1 MKIFFKLFITIILII
16 FIAISYLSIFGIE
29 TDKFNSQI
37 IGKIKKFDKNLEV
50 ELKEIKLILNPFKFN
65 LQVKTIGTNLKNQ
78 SKKIEIERIKTQ
90 LSLKSLLEDKFSVEN
105 LEISSKSLELK
116 NLISFLRS
124 FQNTP
129 ELFLLEKTI
138 KKGYLISDIKL
149 EFDSNGNIKNNYRI
163 NGLVKDV
170 ELNLLKKYNLQKID
184 FIFNY
189 NNNEFLVED
198 LDFRFNKIGFFSE
211 KVSIKKKKNNDF
223 FVRGT
228 LAQKK
233 SDLDKRNINLLIK
246 PFFPNFEIEKI
257 LLTSNNDF
265 SFEIQKGFKFK
276 NFEIKSDILI
286 HQLSVP
292 NNLKLKKIFPNQKKI
307 ISFLNQ
313 KLQLQYEKNNFTIK
327 GNGDLLYQNEKDE
340 MEYFFSNKNKTENF
354 EITLKIKDNPFK
366 VDYLNYK
373 KKDKNEIIFNLKG
386 SKNDNNQLVIK
397 NFNLHEDNNRIKIK
411 NLVFNEKF
419 QIFRLDELNLDYLDQ
434 NKQKNSIRLKNNNKE
449 YYLTGSSFNADNLIE
464 DLLSNDDKDSKIIDI
479 NSNLKIDIKKIILD
493 SEYYLSNFKGDI
505 LIRDKEIQKADLIGS
520 FSKNKKL
527 KLTINSNNNNKI
539 TTLFVDEAKPF
550 VKRYNFIKGFDEGSL
565 DFYSSKKSK
574 KSKKS
579 VSQIKIYDF
588 KLKELP
594 ILTKILTLA
603 SLQGIADILSGEGI
617 RFTEFEMNFKN
628 EGDLMTIEEIYAI
641 GPAISILMEGYVEK
655 NKLISLKG
663 TLVPATTINNFIGS
677 LPMLG
682 EILVG
687 KKTGE
692 GVFGVSFKIK
702 GPPKNLKTSV
712 NPVKT
717 LTPRFITRTLEKIKK
732 N

>member
-1 MKIFFKLFITIILII
+1 MKIFFKLFITILFLI
-16 FIAISYLSIFGIE
+16 FITLTYLSIFGIE

-37 IGKIKKFDKNLEV
+37 TEKIRKFDKNLEV
-50 ELKEIKLILNPFKFN
+50 ELKEIKLILDPFQFK
-65 LQVKTIGTNLKNQ
+65 LQAKTIGTNLINQ
-78 SKKIEIERIKTQ
+78 SKKIEIENIKTQ
-90 LSLKSLLEDKFSVEN
+90 LSLKSLIEDKFSIEN

-124 FQNTP
+124 FKNTP
-129 ELFLLEKTI
+129 ELFIMEKAI
-138 KKGYLISDIKL
+138 KKGYLIADIKL
-149 EFDSNGNIKNNYRI
+149 EFDSNGNIKSNYEI

-170 ELNLLKKYNLQKID
+170 ELNVLKKYNLRKLD
-184 FIFNY
+184 FIFDY
-189 NNNEFLVED
+189 SRNNFLVKD
-198 LDFRFNKIGFFSE
+198 LNFKFDKIGFSSE
-211 KVSIKKKKNNDF
+211 KVSIKKRNDDF
-223 FVRGT
+223 IVDGT
-228 LAQKK
+228 FAHKK
-233 SDLDKRNINLLIK
+233 SDLDKRNIDLLVK
-246 PFFPNFEIEKI
+246 PFLPNFEIEKI
-257 LLTSNNDF
+257 SLTSNNNF
-265 SFEIQKGFKFK
+265 SFEIQKGFKFE
-276 NFEIKSDILI
+276 NFKINSEILVHELI
-286 HQLSVP
+286 IP
-292 NNLKLKKIFPNQKKI
+292 NNLKLKRFFPKQKKT
-307 ISFLNQ
+307 ISLLDQ
-313 KLQLQYEKNNFTIK
+313 KIKLQYEKNNFTIE
-327 GNGDLLYQNEKDE
+327 GNGNLNYQNENDDI
-340 MEYFFSNKNKTENF
+340 EYFFSNKNKTENF

-373 KKDKNEIIFNLKG
+373 KKEKNEVILNLKG
-386 SKNDNNQLVIK
+386 SKNRNNELVIET
-397 NFNLHEDNNRIKIK
+397 FNLNEDENYIKIK
-411 NLVFNEKF
+411 DLVFNEKF
-419 QIFRLDELNLDYLDQ
+419 QISRLDEVNLDYLDDD
-434 NKQKNSIRLKNNNKE
+434 KQKNSIRLKRNKKK
-449 YYLTGSSFNADNLIE
+449 YFLTGSSFNADNLIE
-464 DLLSNDDKDSKIIDI
+464 DLLSDDDKDTKIIDI
-479 NSNLKIDIKKIILD
+479 NSNLKIDVKKIFLD

-505 LIRDKEIQKADLIGS
+505 LIKNKEIYKADLIGS

-527 KLTINSNNNNKI
+527 KLTINKDNNNKI
-539 TTLFVDEAKPF
+539 TTLFVDEAKPI
-550 VKRYNFIKGFDEGSL
+550 VKRYKFIKGFDEGSL
-565 DFYSSKKSK
+565 DFFSSK

-677 LPMLG
+677 LPVLG

>member
-1 MKIFFKLFITIILII
+1 MKIFFKLFITILFLI
-16 FIAISYLSIFGIE
+16 FITLTYLSIFGIE

-37 IGKIKKFDKNLEV
+37 TEKIRKFDKNLEV
-50 ELKEIKLILNPFKFN
+50 ELKEIKLILDPFQFK
-65 LQVKTIGTNLKNQ
+65 LQAKTIGTNLINQ
-78 SKKIEIERIKTQ
+78 SKKIEIENIKTQ
-90 LSLKSLLEDKFSVEN
+90 LSLKSLIEDKFSIEN

-129 ELFLLEKTI
+129 ELFIMEKAI
-138 KKGYLISDIKL
+138 KKGYLIADIKL
-149 EFDSNGNIKNNYRI
+149 EFDSNGNIKSNYEI

-170 ELNLLKKYNLQKID
+170 ELNVLKKYNLRKLD
-184 FIFNY
+184 FIFDY
-189 NNNEFLVED
+189 SRNNFLVKD
-198 LDFRFNKIGFFSE
+198 LNFKFDKIGFSSE
-211 KVSIKKKKNNDF
+211 KVSIKKRNDDF
-223 FVRGT
+223 IVDGT
-228 LAQKK
+228 FAHKK
-233 SDLDKRNINLLIK
+233 SDLDKRNIDLLVK
-246 PFFPNFEIEKI
+246 PFLPNFEIEKI
-257 LLTSNNDF
+257 SLTSNNNF
-265 SFEIQKGFKFK
+265 SFEIQKGFKFE
-276 NFEIKSDILI
+276 NFKINSEILVHELI
-286 HQLSVP
+286 IP
-292 NNLKLKKIFPNQKKI
+292 NNLKLKKFFPKQKKT
-307 ISFLNQ
+307 ISLLDQ
-313 KLQLQYEKNNFTIK
+313 KIKLQYEKNNFTIE
-327 GNGDLLYQNEKDE
+327 GNGNLNYQNENDDI
-340 MEYFFSNKNKTENF
+340 EYFFSNKNKTENF

-373 KKDKNEIIFNLKG
+373 KKEKNEVILNFKG
-386 SKNDNNQLVIK
+386 SKNRNNELVIET
-397 NFNLHEDNNRIKIK
+397 FNLNEDENYIKIK
-411 NLVFNEKF
+411 DLVFNEKF
-419 QIFRLDELNLDYLDQ
+419 QISRLDEVNLDYLDDD
-434 NKQKNSIRLKNNNKE
+434 KQKNSIRLKRNKKK
-449 YYLTGSSFNADNLIE
+449 YFLTGSSFNADNLIE
-464 DLLSNDDKDSKIIDI
+464 DLLSDDDKDTKIIDI
-479 NSNLKIDIKKIILD
+479 NSNLKIDVKKIFLD

-505 LIRDKEIQKADLIGS
+505 LIKNKEIYKADLIGS

-527 KLTINSNNNNKI
+527 KLTINKDNNNKI
-539 TTLFVDEAKPF
+539 TTLFVDEAKPI
-550 VKRYNFIKGFDEGSL
+550 VKRYKFIKGFDEGSL
-565 DFYSSKKSK
+565 DFFSSK

>member
-1 MKIFFKLFITIILII
+1 MKIFFKLFITILFLI
-16 FIAISYLSIFGIE
+16 FITLTYLSIFGVE

-37 IGKIKKFDKNLEV
+37 TEKIRKFDKNLEV
-50 ELKEIKLILNPFKFN
+50 ELKEIKLILDPFQFR
-65 LQVKTIGTNLKNQ
+65 LQAKTIGTNLINQ
-78 SKKIEIERIKTQ
+78 NKKIEIENIKTQ
-90 LSLKSLLEDKFSVEN
+90 LSLKSLIEDKFSIEN
-105 LEISSKSLELK
+105 LEISSKSLGLK

-124 FQNTP
+124 FKNTP
-129 ELFLLEKTI
+129 ELFIIEKAI
-138 KKGYLISDIKL
+138 KKGYLIADIKL
-149 EFDSNGNIKNNYRI
+149 EFDSNGNIKNNYEI

-170 ELNLLKKYNLQKID
+170 ELSVLKKYNLHKLD
-184 FIFNY
+184 FIFDY
-189 NNNEFLVED
+189 SRNNFLVKD
-198 LDFRFNKIGFFSE
+198 LNFKFDKIEFSSE
-211 KVSIKKKKNNDF
+211 KVSIKKRNDDF
-223 FVRGT
+223 IVDGT
-228 LAQKK
+228 FAHKK
-233 SDLDKRNINLLIK
+233 SDLDKRNIDLLVK
-246 PFFPNFEIEKI
+246 PFLPNFEIKKI
-257 LLTSNNDF
+257 SLTSNNNF
-265 SFEIQKGFKFK
+265 SFEIQKGFKFE
-276 NFEIKSDILI
+276 NFKINSEIRAHELI
-286 HQLSVP
+286 IP
-292 NNLKLKKIFPNQKKI
+292 NNLKLKKIFPKQKKI
-307 ISFLNQ
+307 ISLLDQ
-313 KLQLQYEKNNFTIK
+313 KIKLQYENNNFTIE
-327 GNGDLLYQNEKDE
+327 GNGNLNYQNENDDI
-340 MEYFFSNKNKTENF
+340 EYFFSNKNKTENF

-373 KKDKNEIIFNLKG
+373 KKEINEVILNFKG
-386 SKNDNNQLVIK
+386 SKNRNNELVIET
-397 NFNLHEDNNRIKIK
+397 FNLNEDENYIKIK
-411 NLVFNEKF
+411 DLVFNEKF
-419 QIFRLDELNLDYLDQ
+419 QISRLDEVNLDYLDDD
-434 NKQKNSIRLKNNNKE
+434 KQKNSIRLKRNKKK
-449 YYLTGSSFNADNLIE
+449 YFLTGSSFNADNLIE
-464 DLLSNDDKDSKIIDI
+464 DLLSDDDKDTKIIDI
-479 NSNLKIDIKKIILD
+479 NSNLEIDIEKIFLD
-493 SEYYLSNFKGDI
+493 SEYYLRDFKGDVSI
-505 LIRDKEIQKADLIGS
+505 KNSEIYKADLIGS

-527 KLTINSNNNNKI
+527 KLTINKDNNNKI
-539 TTLFVDEAKPF
+539 TTLFVDEAKPII
-550 VKRYNFIKGFDEGSL
+550 KRYKFIKGFDEGSL
-565 DFYSSKKSK
+565 DFFSSK

>member
-1 MKIFFKLFITIILII
+1 MKIFFKLFITILFLI
-16 FIAISYLSIFGIE
+16 FITLTYLSIFGIE

-37 IGKIKKFDKNLEV
+37 TEKIRKFDKNLEV
-50 ELKEIKLILNPFKFN
+50 ELKEIKLILDPFQFK
-65 LQVKTIGTNLKNQ
+65 LQAKTIGTNLINQ
-78 SKKIEIERIKTQ
+78 SKKIEIENIKTQ
-90 LSLKSLLEDKFSVEN
+90 LSLKSLIEDKFSIEN

-124 FQNTP
+124 FKNTP
-129 ELFLLEKTI
+129 ELFIMEKAI
-138 KKGYLISDIKL
+138 KKGYLIADIKL
-149 EFDSNGNIKNNYRI
+149 EFDSNGNIKSNYEI

-170 ELNLLKKYNLQKID
+170 ELNVLKKYNLRKLD
-184 FIFNY
+184 FIFDY
-189 NNNEFLVED
+189 SRNNFLVKD
-198 LDFRFNKIGFFSE
+198 LNFKFDKIGFSSE
-211 KVSIKKKKNNDF
+211 KVSIKKRNDDF
-223 FVRGT
+223 IVDGT
-228 LAQKK
+228 FAHKK
-233 SDLDKRNINLLIK
+233 SDLDKRNIDLLVK
-246 PFFPNFEIEKI
+246 PFLPNFEIEKI
-257 LLTSNNDF
+257 SLTSNNNF
-265 SFEIQKGFKFK
+265 SFEIQKGFKFE
-276 NFEIKSDILI
+276 NFKINSEILVHELI
-286 HQLSVP
+286 IP
-292 NNLKLKKIFPNQKKI
+292 NNLKLKKFFPKQKKT
-307 ISFLNQ
+307 ISLLDQ
-313 KLQLQYEKNNFTIK
+313 KIKLQYEKNNFTIE
-327 GNGDLLYQNEKDE
+327 GNGNLNYQNENDDI
-340 MEYFFSNKNKTENF
+340 EYFFSNKNKTENF

-373 KKDKNEIIFNLKG
+373 KKEKNEVILNFKG
-386 SKNDNNQLVIK
+386 SKNRNNELVIET
-397 NFNLHEDNNRIKIK
+397 FNLNEDENYIKIK
-411 NLVFNEKF
+411 DLVFNEKF
-419 QIFRLDELNLDYLDQ
+419 QISRLDEVNLDYLDDD
-434 NKQKNSIRLKNNNKE
+434 KQKNSIRLKRNKKK
-449 YYLTGSSFNADNLIE
+449 YFLTGSSFNADNLIE
-464 DLLSNDDKDSKIIDI
+464 DLLSDDDKDTKIIDI
-479 NSNLKIDIKKIILD
+479 NSNLKIDVKKIFLD

-505 LIRDKEIQKADLIGS
+505 LIKNKEIYKADLIGS

-527 KLTINSNNNNKI
+527 KLTINKDNNNKI
-539 TTLFVDEAKPF
+539 TTLFVDEAKPI
-550 VKRYNFIKGFDEGSL
+550 VKRYKFIKGFDEGSL
-565 DFYSSKKSK
+565 DFFSSK

-677 LPMLG
+677 LPVLG

>member
-1 MKIFFKLFITIILII
+1 MKIFFKLFITILFLI
-16 FIAISYLSIFGIE
+16 FITLTYLSIFGVE

-37 IGKIKKFDKNLEV
+37 TEKIRKFDKNLEV
-50 ELKEIKLILNPFKFN
+50 ELKEIKLILDPFQLK
-65 LQVKTIGTNLKNQ
+65 LQAKTIGTNLKIQ
-78 SKKIEIERIKTQ
+78 SKKIEIENIKTQ
-90 LSLKSLLEDKFSVEN
+90 LSLKSLIEDKFSIEN

-124 FQNTP
+124 FKNTP
-129 ELFLLEKTI
+129 ELFIMEKAI
-138 KKGYLISDIKL
+138 KKGYLIADIKL
-149 EFDSNGNIKNNYRI
+149 EFDSNGNIKSNYEI

-170 ELNLLKKYNLQKID
+170 ELNVLKKYNLRKLD
-184 FIFNY
+184 FIFDY
-189 NNNEFLVED
+189 SRNNFLVKD
-198 LDFRFNKIGFFSE
+198 LNFKFDKIGFSSE
-211 KVSIKKKKNNDF
+211 KVSIKKRNDDF
-223 FVRGT
+223 IVDGT
-228 LAQKK
+228 FAHKK
-233 SDLDKRNINLLIK
+233 SDLDKRNIDLLVK
-246 PFFPNFEIEKI
+246 PFLPNFEIEKI
-257 LLTSNNDF
+257 SLTSNNNF
-265 SFEIQKGFKFK
+265 SFEIQKGFKFE
-276 NFEIKSDILI
+276 NFKINSEILVHELI
-286 HQLSVP
+286 IP
-292 NNLKLKKIFPNQKKI
+292 NNLKLKRFFPKQKKT
-307 ISFLNQ
+307 ISLLDQ
-313 KLQLQYEKNNFTIK
+313 KIKLQYEKNNFTIE
-327 GNGDLLYQNEKDE
+327 GNGNLNYQNENDDI
-340 MEYFFSNKNKTENF
+340 EYFFSNKNKTENF

-373 KKDKNEIIFNLKG
+373 KKEKNEVILNFKG
-386 SKNDNNQLVIK
+386 SKNRNNELVIET
-397 NFNLHEDNNRIKIK
+397 FNLNEDENYIKIK
-411 NLVFNEKF
+411 DLVFNEKF
-419 QIFRLDELNLDYLDQ
+419 QISRLDEVNLDYLDDD
-434 NKQKNSIRLKNNNKE
+434 KQKNSIRLKRNKKK
-449 YYLTGSSFNADNLIE
+449 YFLTGSSFNADNLIE
-464 DLLSNDDKDSKIIDI
+464 DLLSDDDKDTKIIDI
-479 NSNLKIDIKKIILD
+479 NSNLKIDVKKIFLD

-505 LIRDKEIQKADLIGS
+505 LIKNKEIYKADLIGS

-527 KLTINSNNNNKI
+527 KLTINKDNNNKI
-539 TTLFVDEAKPF
+539 TTLFVDEAKPI
-550 VKRYNFIKGFDEGSL
+550 VKRYKFIKGFDEGSL
-565 DFYSSKKSK
+565 DFFSSK

>member
-1 MKIFFKLFITIILII
+1 MKIFFKLFITILFLI
-16 FIAISYLSIFGIE
+16 FITLTYLSIFGIE

-37 IGKIKKFDKNLEV
+37 TEKIRKFDKNLEV
-50 ELKEIKLILNPFKFN
+50 ELKEIKLILDPFQFK
-65 LQVKTIGTNLKNQ
+65 LQAKTIGTNLINQ
-78 SKKIEIERIKTQ
+78 SKKIEIENIKTQ
-90 LSLKSLLEDKFSVEN
+90 LSLKSLIEDKFSIEN

-129 ELFLLEKTI
+129 ELFIMEKAI
-138 KKGYLISDIKL
+138 KKGYLIADIKL
-149 EFDSNGNIKNNYRI
+149 EFDSNGNIKSNYEI

-170 ELNLLKKYNLQKID
+170 ELNVLKKYNLRKLD
-184 FIFNY
+184 FIFDY
-189 NNNEFLVED
+189 SRNNFLVKD
-198 LDFRFNKIGFFSE
+198 LNFKFDKIGFSSE
-211 KVSIKKKKNNDF
+211 KVSIKKRNDDF
-223 FVRGT
+223 IVDGSF
-228 LAQKK
+228 AHKK
-233 SDLDKRNINLLIK
+233 SDLDKRNIDLLVK
-246 PFFPNFEIEKI
+246 PFLPNFEIEKI
-257 LLTSNNDF
+257 SLTSNNNF
-265 SFEIQKGFKFK
+265 SFEIQKGFKFE
-276 NFEIKSDILI
+276 NFKINSEILVHELI
-286 HQLSVP
+286 IP
-292 NNLKLKKIFPNQKKI
+292 NNLKLKRFFPKQKKT
-307 ISFLNQ
+307 ISLLDQ
-313 KLQLQYEKNNFTIK
+313 KIKLQYEKNNFTIE
-327 GNGDLLYQNEKDE
+327 GNGNLNYQNENDDI
-340 MEYFFSNKNKTENF
+340 EYFFSNKNKTENF

-373 KKDKNEIIFNLKG
+373 KKEKNEVILNFKG
-386 SKNDNNQLVIK
+386 SKNRNNELVIET
-397 NFNLHEDNNRIKIK
+397 FNLNEDENYIKIK
-411 NLVFNEKF
+411 DLVFNEKF
-419 QIFRLDELNLDYLDQ
+419 QISRLDEVELDYLDDD
-434 NKQKNSIRLKNNNKE
+434 KQKNSIRLKRNKKK
-449 YYLTGSSFNADNLIE
+449 YFLTGSSFNADNLIE
-464 DLLSNDDKDSKIIDI
+464 DLLSDDDKDNKIIDI
-479 NSNLKIDIKKIILD
+479 NSNLKIDVKKIFLD

-505 LIRDKEIQKADLIGS
+505 LIKNKEIYKADLIGS

-527 KLTINSNNNNKI
+527 KLTINKDNNNKI
-539 TTLFVDEAKPF
+539 TTLFVDEAKPI
-550 VKRYNFIKGFDEGSL
+550 VKRYKFIKGFDEGSL
-565 DFYSSKKSK
+565 DFFSSK

-677 LPMLG
+677 LPVLG